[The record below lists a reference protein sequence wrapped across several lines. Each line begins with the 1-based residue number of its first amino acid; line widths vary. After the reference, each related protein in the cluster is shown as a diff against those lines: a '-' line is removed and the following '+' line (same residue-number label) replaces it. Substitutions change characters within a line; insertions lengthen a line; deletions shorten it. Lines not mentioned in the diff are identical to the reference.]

1 MIKDFINKIYSFKI
15 KEKLFF
21 NPFIGFEISSL
32 GNYQGVNSGIK
43 RTVPVIVSL
52 HAKPSDYKN
61 LPITLYS
68 LLNQTMKPDKI
79 ILWINEDENL
89 QTLPYEITQFIKN
102 GLEIKFIKNKNEYT
116 ATYYAIKEF
125 SNSINVIAQ
134 NGLHYSKNWLKK
146 LYSSYIQ
153 YSDEIQVHLAN
164 EVILKDENLLPS
176 KFWKKSIEGKSSY
189 SYVINLQ
196 GGVLFPPNCFGKDFL
211 RKDIF
216 LKYAPANPELW
227 LWVMSL
233 VYGKKTRIV
242 KNNNKHLCF
251 LNIMQLLNTKTDYE
265 LIDKQIESLMKFYRQ
280 NITSKLL

>member
-52 HAKPSDYKN
+52 HAKTSDYKN